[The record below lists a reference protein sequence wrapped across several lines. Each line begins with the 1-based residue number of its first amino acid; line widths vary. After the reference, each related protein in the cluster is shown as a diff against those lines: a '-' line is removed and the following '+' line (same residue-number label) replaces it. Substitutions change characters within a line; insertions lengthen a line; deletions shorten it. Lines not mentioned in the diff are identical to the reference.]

1 MAPATAHFQE
11 AGGQMT
17 TTRFDI
23 AAVVTAAVIG
33 MPMMAGAQQAGGE
46 APISGEQQEADLRV
60 IAARCGTPGF
70 EKAFYKQS
78 RAAVAAGLV
87 IKNRDPVQ
95 VEKTITSLRRS
106 PIVLVAA
113 QADCAAELKRLAE
126 VQKHRS
132 ELLRGGAGRKK

>member
-1 MAPATAHFQE
+1 MAPETVHFQE
-11 AGGQMT
+11 AGGSMT
-17 TTRFDI
+17 TKFDI
-23 AAVVTAAVIG
+23 AAVMTAAVIG
-33 MPMMAGAQQAGGE
+33 IPMTASAQQAGLG

-60 IAARCGTPGF
+60 IAARCGTPRF

-106 PIVLVAA
+106 PIVLVAT
-113 QADCAAELKRLAE
+113 QADCAAELVRLAE

-132 ELLRGGAGRKK
+132 ELLKAGRKK

>member
-1 MAPATAHFQE
+1 
-11 AGGQMT
+11 MT
-17 TTRFDI
+17 TKFDI
-23 AAVVTAAVIG
+23 AAWMTAAVIG
-33 MPMMAGAQQAGGE
+33 MPMTASAQQAGLD

-95 VEKTITSLRRS
+95 VEKTVTSLRRS
-106 PIVLVAA
+106 PIVLVAS
-113 QADCAAELKRLAE
+113 QADCAAEVARLAE
-126 VQKHRS
+126 IQKHRS
-132 ELLRGGAGRKK
+132 ELLKGGAGRKK

>member
-1 MAPATAHFQE
+1 MAPATVHFQE
-11 AGGQMT
+11 AGGQMA
-17 TTRFDI
+17 TRFDI

-33 MPMMAGAQQAGGE
+33 MPMTAGAQQAGTD

-60 IAARCGTPGF
+60 IAARCGTPAF

-106 PIVLVAA
+106 PFVLVAT
-113 QADCAAELKRLAE
+113 QADCAAEFKRLAE

-132 ELLRGGAGRKK
+132 ELLKAGRKK